1 MGGWGILNS
10 IKGNFSSVRFDYKL
24 ALSLVN
30 SSPTPP
36 LTMVCQKKLFV
47 FFVIMMLGLLVPGP
61 SMTGVEAMH
70 LGGGGGGGMRG
81 VELLLA
87 AGIIAKLLDQ
97 HHHHHG

>member
-1 MGGWGILNS
+1 MRIDS
-10 IKGNFSSVRFDYKL
+10 NFHI
-24 ALSLVN
+24 LVN
-30 SSPTPP
+30 LSHIFFIFSPTPP